1 MLTRGPFWPLRR
13 VDASF
18 LHLEYSLF
26 EVYTLN
32 RLECNKKRRVAVG
45 PPHSFS
51 SAPHIS
57 YISFPGIREA
67 SQHIHIYFTIFK
79 NFTQYFAYSSKIVCY
94 LRVTYLLPTNYF
106 LLLLKAT
113 KKPFNRAFCFKHST
127 FKLTFRELW
136 STTSC
141 FKTVLREFLSCFS
154 LIFRAFP
161 AFGFSVI
168 RYADHKKRPFFIQ
181 R

>member
-26 EVYTLN
+26 VVYTLHL
-32 RLECNKKRRVAVG
+32 LECNKKKTCCRG

-51 SAPHIS
+51 S
-57 YISFPGIREA
+57 
-67 SQHIHIYFTIFK
+67 
-79 NFTQYFAYSSKIVCY
+79 KIVCY
-94 LRVTYLLPTNYF
+94 LLVTYLLPTNYF

-141 FKTVLREFLSCFS
+141 FKTVFFTFFSTRVTSNESCSF
-154 LIFRAFP
+154 
-161 AFGFSVI
+161 
-168 RYADHKKRPFFIQ
+168 
-181 R
+181 

>member
-26 EVYTLN
+26 VVYTLH
-32 RLECNKKRRVAVG
+32 RLECNRKRRVAVG
-45 PPHSFS
+45 PLTLFQVHPTYRISAFQGKFKPHNTPINILQFLNVFLNTSLIQVKSF
-51 SAPHIS
+51 
-57 YISFPGIREA
+57 
-67 SQHIHIYFTIFK
+67 
-79 NFTQYFAYSSKIVCY
+79 CY

-141 FKTVLREFLSCFS
+141 FKTVFFTFFSTRVTSNESCSF
-154 LIFRAFP
+154 
-161 AFGFSVI
+161 
-168 RYADHKKRPFFIQ
+168 
-181 R
+181 

>member
-26 EVYTLN
+26 VVYMLH
-32 RLECNKKRRVAVG
+32 RLECNEKREYSPGDAYPG
-45 PPHSFS
+45 TLLAT
-51 SAPHIS
+51 SACELHHLPTS
-57 YISFPGIREA
+57 NTPYL
-67 SQHIHIYFTIFK
+67 YFTIFK
-79 NFTQYFAYSSKIVCY
+79 HFTQYFAYSSKIVCY

-141 FKTVLREFLSCFS
+141 FKTVFFTFFSTRVTSNESCSF
-154 LIFRAFP
+154 
-161 AFGFSVI
+161 
-168 RYADHKKRPFFIQ
+168 
-181 R
+181 

>member
-26 EVYTLN
+26 VVYTLHL
-32 RLECNKKRRVAVG
+32 LECNKKKTCCRG
-45 PPHSFS
+45 PPSLFFKCT
-51 SAPHIS
+51 PHIVYQLS
-57 YISFPGIREA
+57 RDSLSLTTHPY
-67 SQHIHIYFTIFK
+67 IYFTIFK

-113 KKPFNRAFCFKHST
+113 KKPFIRAFCFKHST

-141 FKTVLREFLSCFS
+141 FKTVLFTFFSTRVTSNESCSF
-154 LIFRAFP
+154 
-161 AFGFSVI
+161 
-168 RYADHKKRPFFIQ
+168 
-181 R
+181 

>member
-1 MLTRGPFWPLRR
+1 MGPLTLFQVHPTYRISAFQGFFKPHNMPIYILHFLNILLNTSLIQ
-13 VDASF
+13 VKSF
-18 LHLEYSLF
+18 
-26 EVYTLN
+26 
-32 RLECNKKRRVAVG
+32 
-45 PPHSFS
+45 
-51 SAPHIS
+51 
-57 YISFPGIREA
+57 
-67 SQHIHIYFTIFK
+67 
-79 NFTQYFAYSSKIVCY
+79 
-94 LRVTYLLPTNYF
+94 VTYLLPTNYF

-161 AFGFSVI
+161 AFCFSVI
-168 RYADHKKRPFFIQ
+168 RCADHKKRPFFIQ